1 RCRRSMT
8 PGRGSRGTVELESYR
23 DRIVSG
29 PLVPTLLRLGAPP
42 MLSQMINL
50 TYNILNSLWLS
61 LFSESAIAVPR
72 QVFPVQFFFMAL
84 LNALG
89 TAGTSIV
96 SQYVGAKMF
105 KEVKREFSRLF
116 TAAVLLGSLSSAAF
130 FALRPLIFGY
140 VVATPP
146 EIYDYVM
153 GYTAVTSLNMMI
165 SAATMTLTTG
175 LTSVGETK
183 LPSLI
188 NFAGMAV
195 NTALD
200 PVFILGIGPVP
211 RLGPIG
217 SALTDTIGLLISLS
231 LLMAVFNRRF
241 SEIRPSF
248 TRDYNAAWM
257 KLVARIGGPVALM
270 SMLNSSAFMMQ
281 LRLVNSFGVEVA
293 TAYSIGFIVLDIADA
308 AMWGLSGSIAIIVG
322 QLLGAGML
330 SKARSSAIKGSLFIA
345 SIVAVSSFVI
355 YFAREPIVR
364 VFTSNPVVIEES
376 LRFLDTILLGL
387 PFFAFFMCGFS
398 AARGAGRT
406 LAATL
411 INIGRLWGIR
421 VGLSYVLAFTMAL
434 GPLGVWIGI
443 MLSNI
448 AGGLLMGA
456 WLVHGKWARPVI
468 TELNG
473 NPSA

>member
-1 RCRRSMT
+1 
-8 PGRGSRGTVELESYR
+8 
-23 DRIVSG
+23 
-29 PLVPTLLRLGAPP
+29 
-42 MLSQMINL
+42 
-50 TYNILNSLWLS
+50 
-61 LFSESAIAVPR
+61 
-72 QVFPVQFFFMAL
+72 
-84 LNALG
+84 
-89 TAGTSIV
+89 
-96 SQYVGAKMF
+96 
-105 KEVKREFSRLF
+105 
-116 TAAVLLGSLSSAAF
+116 
-130 FALRPLIFGY
+130 
-140 VVATPP
+140 
-146 EIYDYVM
+146 
-153 GYTAVTSLNMMI
+153 
-165 SAATMTLTTG
+165 
-175 LTSVGETK
+175 
-183 LPSLI
+183 
-188 NFAGMAV
+188 
-195 NTALD
+195 
-200 PVFILGIGPVP
+200 
-211 RLGPIG
+211 
-217 SALTDTIGLLISLS
+217 
-231 LLMAVFNRRF
+231 
-241 SEIRPSF
+241 
-248 TRDYNAAWM
+248 
-257 KLVARIGGPVALM
+257 
-270 SMLNSSAFMMQ
+270 MMQ

-345 SIVAVSSFVI
+345 SIVAVSSFGI

-421 VGLSYVLAFTMAL
+421 VGFSYVLAFMIAL

-448 AGGLLMGA
+448 VGGLLMGA